1 MVQLEMGFLHRPG
14 ESGTE
19 GDKNVT
25 VCFQK
30 KKNQLTGRLF
40 SEILKKLNQLFYHGY
55 PAFTILYRQN

>member
-1 MVQLEMGFLHRPG
+1 MVQLEMGFLHKPG

-40 SEILKKLNQLFYHGY
+40 SEILKKLNQLFYHG
-55 PAFTILYRQN
+55 LLR